1 MKNIT
6 DTIQGGGRKTFS
18 FLLAAIIVVAAGAAT
33 ADTYYQKTTV
43 TSDDASQDPWCRSN
57 IWTNSAGVAYTITAT
72 GANSDPNTF
81 VVSPGMELHAK
92 MGKDAESVFPGE
104 TLVIS
109 AKGSSAGFL
118 RPRQKTL
125 TIPNLVLDGSEM
137 TSGELTFIDNNGV
150 GSEQVNLITTITGT
164 NLTINTPSGKWA
176 LINGAG
182 GAWSQHTKIDSP
194 LSGSGNLLLNGQ
206 WANGVTTYKN
216 FYLTGDNSKFTGKL
230 MLRGNSSTT
239 PNARLYVS
247 AANQLGGNPETPQ
260 FDGIQLARSSSLWF
274 TDSMKIDLPN
284 RGIYFN
290 CYDGSTDRGKI
301 TVDEGCDVEYTGPWS
316 FPGTDTKYWPYKSGK
331 GRLYFSGGCFPGK
344 STGGFYVIEGILKF
358 PAQHIVADST
368 ALRIAQDGANPFK
381 IVEFGSNGVARVNP
395 TYFTFSST
403 LAIVDTATLEVTSA
417 NKPAAVTNITI
428 ASQATLSMTG
438 TAAVALNNVTLED
451 GATLAYHLSS
461 TNTTSVPA
469 LSINSGKTL
478 SLPETGS
485 IKVKIAADE
494 GLYFNS
500 VGNSETGYEL
510 TTGCSLPDGAVTSG
524 KIQFA
529 EGKPSW
535 ARCLA
540 IEGGNLKLY
549 PYRPGLKLSVR

>member
-1 MKNIT
+1 VKRTVASAIVAV
-6 DTIQGGGRKTFS
+6 
-18 FLLAAIIVVAAGAAT
+18 LAFCAAGAAT

-43 TSDDASQDPWCRSN
+43 TTDDSDQDPWCRSN
-57 IWTNSAGVAYTITAT
+57 IWTNSAGAAYTITAT

-92 MGKDAESVFPGE
+92 MGKDVESVFPGE

-125 TIPNLVLDGSEM
+125 TIPNLILDGEEM
-137 TSGELTFIDNNGV
+137 TSDILTFIDNNGV
-150 GSEQVNLITTITGT
+150 GSSQPDLVTTITGT
-164 NLTINTPSGKWA
+164 NLTIKTPSDKWV

-182 GAWSQHTKIDSP
+182 GEWSQHTKIDSP

-206 WANGVTTYKN
+206 WAKAVTTYKN

-260 FDGIQLARSSSLWF
+260 FDGIQLVRSSSLWF

-316 FPGTDTKYWPYKSGK
+316 FPGTDKKYWPFKYGK

-344 STGGFYVIEGILKF
+344 STGGFYVIQGILKF

-368 ALRIAQDGANPFK
+368 ALRIAQEGTNPYK

-428 ASQATLSMTG
+428 ASQATLSMAG

-451 GATLAYHLSS
+451 GATLAYHFSS
-461 TNTTSVPA
+461 TNTTSVPN
-469 LSINSGKTL
+469 LSINSGKAL
-478 SLPETGS
+478 SLPGT
-485 IKVKIAADE
+485 IKVRITADE

-500 VGNSETGYEL
+500 VGNSEAGYEL
-510 TTGCSLPDGAVTSG
+510 TTGYSLPDDAVTSG

-529 EGKPSW
+529 DGKPSW

-549 PYRPGLKLSVR
+549 PYGPGLTLSVR

>member
-6 DTIQGGGRKTFS
+6 DTIQGGGRKTYS

-43 TSDDASQDPWCRSN
+43 TTDDSDQDPWCRSN

-125 TIPNLVLDGSEM
+125 TIPNLVLDGSGM
-137 TSGELTFIDNNGV
+137 TSDELTFIDNNGV
-150 GSEQVNLITTITGT
+150 GSKQVNLITTITGT

-176 LINGAG
+176 RINGAG
-182 GAWSQHTKIDSP
+182 GEWSQHTRIDSP
-194 LSGSGNLLLNGQ
+194 ISGSGNIILNGQ

-230 MLRGNSSTT
+230 MLRGNTETT

-260 FDGIQLARSSSLWF
+260 FDGIQLVRSASLWF

-290 CYDGSTDRGKI
+290 AYEGSTDRGKI

-316 FPGTDTKYWPYKSGK
+316 FPGTNTKYWPFKYGK

-344 STGGFYVIEGILKF
+344 STGGFYIIEGILKF
-358 PAQHIVADST
+358 PAQHIVTDST
-368 ALRIAQDGANPFK
+368 ALRIYQNGTNPFK

-403 LAIVDTATLEVTSA
+403 LAIVDAATLEVTSTY
-417 NKPAAVTNITI
+417 KPTAVTNITI

-451 GATLAYHLSS
+451 GATLAYHFSS
-461 TNTTSVPA
+461 TNTTTVPA
-469 LSINSGKTL
+469 LSINSGKAL
-478 SLPETGS
+478 SLPETGN
-485 IKVKIAADE
+485 IKVRITADE

-510 TTGCSLPDGAVTSG
+510 TTGCSLPDDAVTSG
-524 KIQFA
+524 KIKFA
-529 EGKPSW
+529 DGKPSW

-549 PYRPGLKLSVR
+549 PYGPGLMLSVR